1 MLINVLLA
9 LMVIASFLL
18 AVALHEFGHATM
30 ALWLGDRT
38 PQGAGRLTLN
48 PRPHLDP
55 VGTLMCVLLAFQPGL
70 AIGFGWGKP
79 VKPDPWKMRIG
90 ADAGV
95 LTVAWAG
102 ILFSLIIG
110 AIISIVVGFVYPF
123 LIVDT
128 TFAIRLLQL
137 LIAFA
142 SVNFS
147 LALFNL
153 LPIYPLDGYQIVYT
167 LLPSRQAVQFARSA
181 PYGPFII
188 LAIFFL
194 LPFLGQLSGLG
205 DFPLFRLAYY
215 IWLGS
220 MYLISL
226 LVAPFHLSFEGIV
239 ALYLH

>member
-18 AVALHEFGHATM
+18 AIALHEYGHATM

-38 PQGAGRLTLN
+38 PQASGRQTLN

-55 VGTLMCVLLAFQPGL
+55 VGTLMCVLLAFQPGA

-102 ILFSLIIG
+102 ILFSLVVG
-110 AIISIVVGFVYPF
+110 AITSVVVGLVYPF
-123 LIVDT
+123 LVDN
-128 TFAIRLLQL
+128 AVSLRLLQFL
-137 LIAFA
+137 VVFA

-181 PYGPFII
+181 PYGPFLI
-188 LAIFFL
+188 LALFFL
-194 LPFLGQLSGLG
+194 RPFLG
-205 DFPLFRLAYY
+205 
-215 IWLGS
+215 
-220 MYLISL
+220 
-226 LVAPFHLSFEGIV
+226 
-239 ALYLH
+239 